1 MENVLYEYR
10 FDTGGFLSV
19 FIPLII
25 GLTVLVAAVLIGAEW
40 KRRVVGIILFIVAF
54 VLCGVTVSQ
63 AANMISDHVTVSK
76 AIENGTYKVVEG
88 YVSDFKEPK
97 DNEDEFESFKINN
110 VVFNYYGDSRFCG
123 YHIPK
128 SKGGVITGDGQYLT
142 VKYVVVSRPANNA
155 LLIAPKGYDYQT
167 VIIYI
172 AEKTE

>member
-25 GLTVLVAAVLIGAEW
+25 GLIVLVAAVLIGAKW

-54 VLCGVTVSQ
+54 VLCGATVSQ
-63 AANMISDHVTVSK
+63 VANMICDHVTVSK

-97 DNEDEFESFKINN
+97 TTKTNL
-110 VVFNYYGDSRFCG
+110 R
-123 YHIPK
+123 
-128 SKGGVITGDGQYLT
+128 
-142 VKYVVVSRPANNA
+142 A
-155 LLIAPKGYDYQT
+155 LR
-167 VIIYI
+167 
-172 AEKTE
+172 